1 MEMKNKNSINRT
13 TCLVCQTAYANQAV
27 EKENERSSSLHCV
40 IVECFPKYNSCIQVG
55 EVALSGWRSSN

>member
-27 EKENERSSSLHCV
+27 EKENERSSSLHC
-40 IVECFPKYNSCIQVG
+40 
-55 EVALSGWRSSN
+55 